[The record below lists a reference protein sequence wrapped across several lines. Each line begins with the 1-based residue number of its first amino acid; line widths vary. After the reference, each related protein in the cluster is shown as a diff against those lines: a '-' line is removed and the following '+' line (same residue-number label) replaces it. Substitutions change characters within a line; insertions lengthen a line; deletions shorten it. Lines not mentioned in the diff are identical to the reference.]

1 MFSKYWGVPS
11 VDFGFWLQK
20 VQIEHTYI
28 WIRVKEMS
36 WPKGTGSWP
45 TFANETFWSG
55 TSVCQE
61 WKMMRL
67 FPPVFRIQVID
78 QSQPWNYIHHIHYIP
93 TILQLPSI
101 IPFELSSVNQR
112 WQWKVP
118 NSQLIF
124 PSKYIYIVDF
134 QLPCLIARRYIPS
147 YFHHRNPICPGFSR
161 TWHH

>member
-1 MFSKYWGVPS
+1 M
-11 VDFGFWLQK
+11 
-20 VQIEHTYI
+20 QIEHTYI

-45 TFANETFWSG
+45 TFANETFRSG

-124 PSKYIYIVDF
+124 PSKYIYI
-134 QLPCLIARRYIPS
+134 YS
-147 YFHHRNPICPGFSR
+147 GFSVAMFDCQKVYSIIFPSSKPHLPWIFSHLAPL
-161 TWHH
+161 TAPSLSGTLH